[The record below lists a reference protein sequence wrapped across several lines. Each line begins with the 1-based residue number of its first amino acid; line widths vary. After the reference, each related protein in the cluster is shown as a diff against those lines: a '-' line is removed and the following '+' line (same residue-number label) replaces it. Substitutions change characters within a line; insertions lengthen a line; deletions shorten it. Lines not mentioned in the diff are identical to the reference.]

1 MLGVADR
8 DVEDNLIFEE
18 PGHDEKAAMWNFQKT
33 EESMQKPPA
42 IGFVPRALDSNPQS
56 SEAPVENEDIEM
68 TTEEEE
74 AAARIAEKKLMTALM
89 DLHNEGIR
97 HHQYSSSEFCLN
109 ATPDYLMKFIRQPG
123 HADPVPFRLMPHQRE
138 GVGFA
143 LQLYKKGYGGCCWA
157 DDPGL
162 GKTLQTIVVPA
173 GLLDKWKEDLTD
185 FLNTNHPKFPNIL
198 IYYGDGRKGKWEEN
212 LKDFDIIVTTYNIV
226 KSEQRDYEAHRRQ
239 KWQHMRPEA
248 EFDHEAV
255 QLAAGNVQMRPGH
268 DTTPLLA
275 FPRGPYQGQWP
286 LANIQFHIL
295 TLDEVH
301 ELRNH
306 DTQSFNAII
315 NLDAKFVSA
324 VSGSRLNNSY
334 EDRST
339 VQQAQLGKTQ
349 ELSKWYI
356 KPEEA
361 DPEPWIKC
369 EQDTQKLTERIWKK
383 TTSAAGS
390 MSQNQP
396 SNDNPDTDP
405 FGNELPEF
413 KLNHVRRACL
423 GASHYAAPYAA
434 GTIFNAEAEAH
445 EDDDQ
450 YVEDAPVQGRAK
462 QDYDWMLEQ
471 MRAGGSRY
479 QSTKLH
485 AAVEVVAF
493 SLQRE
498 QHRLEALYLSY
509 GTYRE

>member
-1 MLGVADR
+1 MLPKGDFTW
-8 DVEDNLIFEE
+8 DDMQLNL
-18 PGHDEKAAMWNFQKT
+18 EKHKNF
-33 EESMQKPPA
+33 
-42 IGFVPRALDSNPQS
+42 
-56 SEAPVENEDIEM
+56 
-68 TTEEEE
+68 
-74 AAARIAEKKLMTALM
+74 
-89 DLHNEGIR
+89 
-97 HHQYSSSEFCLN
+97 
-109 ATPDYLMKFIRQPG
+109 
-123 HADPVPFRLMPHQRE
+123 
-138 GVGFA
+138 
-143 LQLYKKGYGGCCWA
+143 
-157 DDPGL
+157 
-162 GKTLQTIVVPA
+162 
-173 GLLDKWKEDLTD
+173 
-185 FLNTNHPKFPNIL
+185 
-198 IYYGDGRKGKWEEN
+198 
-212 LKDFDIIVTTYNIV
+212 
-226 KSEQRDYEAHRRQ
+226 
-239 KWQHMRPEA
+239 
-248 EFDHEAV
+248 
-255 QLAAGNVQMRPGH
+255 
-268 DTTPLLA
+268 
-275 FPRGPYQGQWP
+275 
-286 LANIQFHIL
+286 
-295 TLDEVH
+295 
-301 ELRNH
+301 RN
-306 DTQSFNAII
+306 
-315 NLDAKFVSA
+315 
-324 VSGSRLNNSY
+324 
-334 EDRST
+334 
-339 VQQAQLGKTQ
+339 
-349 ELSKWYI
+349 
-356 KPEEA
+356 

-471 MRAGGSRY
+471 MRADGSRY